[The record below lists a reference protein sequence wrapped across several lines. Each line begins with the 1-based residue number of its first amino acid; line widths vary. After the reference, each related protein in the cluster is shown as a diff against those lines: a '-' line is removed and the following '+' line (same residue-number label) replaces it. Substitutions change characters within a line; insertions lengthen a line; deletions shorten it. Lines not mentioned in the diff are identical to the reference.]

1 MVKFIELL
9 GNRSL
14 AKLLV
19 FFLSADDEYS
29 QTEIMKKTKLSKV
42 TSIKSL
48 KILEKNNIIAFRR
61 IGIVKLY
68 KIQKDNPIVKQ
79 LKILQTLTKLSLLK
93 DLNKNIK
100 IYLYG
105 SCARGENTSRSD
117 IDLLIIGKI
126 KKEEIINY
134 IKNFSKKLKRDI
146 KVEIFT
152 QQEWAEIIKKD
163 PAFYERVEKD
173 KIEVY

>member
-1 MVKFIELL
+1 MVRFIELL

-14 AKLLV
+14 AKLLA
-19 FFLSADDEYS
+19 FFLSADDEYF

-42 TSIKSL
+42 TLIKSL
-48 KILEKNNIIAFRR
+48 KILEKNDIIAFRR

-68 KIQKDNPIVKQ
+68 KIQKGNIIVKQ
-79 LKILQTLTKLSLLK
+79 LKILQTLTKLNLLK

-105 SCARGENTSRSD
+105 SSARGENTSTSD

-126 KKEEIINY
+126 HKEEIINH
-134 IKNFSKKLKRDI
+134 IKDISDKIKRDI

-152 QQEWAEIIKKD
+152 PQEWAEMIKKD
-163 PAFYERVEKD
+163 PAFYERAEKD
-173 KIEVY
+173 KIEVC